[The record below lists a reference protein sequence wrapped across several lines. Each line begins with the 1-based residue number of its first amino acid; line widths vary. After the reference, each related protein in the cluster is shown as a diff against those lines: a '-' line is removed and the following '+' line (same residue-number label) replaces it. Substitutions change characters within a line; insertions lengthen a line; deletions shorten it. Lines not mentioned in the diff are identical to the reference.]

1 MARKPNYGFE
11 KRQKEILRA
20 KKNEEKAERKEAAK
34 QEFGEDYIDPALFGG
49 VLPGHLTG
57 TPDAADAAGETEQEK
72 HRKDG

>member
-34 QEFGEDYIDPALFGG
+34 QELGADYIDPALFGG
-49 VLPGHLTG
+49 VLPGHLTDVAEES
-57 TPDAADAAGETEQEK
+57 PAADSEQEK
-72 HRKDG
+72 NRKDA